1 MRSIFALGVFLSLT
15 SSSWA
20 ATVSGVQGR
29 TLLNT
34 GTGFRAVQAP
44 TQAGPGARVVAN
56 QGGQGL
62 VQYDDGCTVQV
73 NPGQVYTIAPVSP
86 CQSGLAPPPAA
97 TTLGVG
103 MAIVGATIGAV
114 IIANGLN
121 PASP

>member
-1 MRSIFALGVFLSLT
+1 MRSVLAFGIFLSLT

-20 ATVSGVQGR
+20 ATVSSVQGR

-34 GTGFRAVQAP
+34 GGGFRAVQAP
-44 TQAGPGARVVAN
+44 AQAGAGARVVAN
-56 QGGQGL
+56 TGGQGL

-86 CQSGLAPPPAA
+86 CQTGALPPV
-97 TTLGVG
+97 GVG
-103 MAIVGATIGAV
+103 VAIVGATVGAV
-114 IIANGLN
+114 ILLNGLN

>member
-1 MRSIFALGVFLSLT
+1 MRSILAFTLILSL
-15 SSSWA
+15 SSPSWA

-34 GTGFRAVQAP
+34 GTGFRTVQAP

-56 QGGQGL
+56 PGGQGV

-86 CQSGLAPPPAA
+86 CQTGQVLPPGGLA
-97 TTLGVG
+97 TG
-103 MAIVGATIGAV
+103 MAIVGGAVGAV
-114 IIANGLN
+114 ILLNGLN
-121 PASP
+121 SASP